1 MAKRK
6 TEYVMLFNANPA
18 DVNTIVVNWLRAN
31 GFTLMEKYNT
41 KFYRKGDGFFTAY
54 KCFEYQIMGN
64 ELKIWGYL
72 KSPKKPFPLDN
83 GYRGS
88 FDTVP
93 YANSIQELMQTVNG
107 LSNTNVNTL
116 KNPEEGVQSGI
127 SQVSVNQ
134 EYINKSMESF
144 AEDMDSKMGK
154 LSNVALGISIFSL
167 VLSFFGVLIGII
179 FIGYGY
185 YLGISTLKSS
195 SKSKSVI
202 SLVFLSLS
210 LVIIVFEIIFSYM

>member
-1 MAKRK
+1 MKNRK
-6 TEYVMLFNANPA
+6 TEYTMMFNANPA

-31 GFTLMEKYNT
+31 GFTLTEKNGT
-41 KFYRKGDGFFTAY
+41 KYYRKGDGFFTAF
-54 KCFEYQIMGN
+54 KCFEYQIMEN

-93 YANSIQELMQTVNG
+93 YANSIMELMQTING

-116 KNPEEGVQSGI
+116 NNPTEGVQSGI
-127 SQVSVNQ
+127 SQVSANQ
-134 EYINKSMESF
+134 EYINKSMDNF
-144 AEDMDSKMGK
+144 AEEMDSKMAK
-154 LSNVALGISIFSL
+154 LSNVALGIGIFSI
-167 VLSFFGVLIGII
+167 VLSLFGYLIGLL
-179 FIGYGY
+179 FIAYGY

-195 SKSKSVI
+195 NRTKSVI
-202 SLVFLSLS
+202 ALVLLSLS
-210 LVIIVFEIIFSYM
+210 LVIIALQIIL